1 MEEIEVKLEIFKAI
15 TSNSQKLCDDNKYM
29 TPSGVATYTN
39 EVYEILTK
47 KNN

>member
-1 MEEIEVKLEIFKAI
+1 MEEIEVKLELFKAI
-15 TSNSQKLCDDNKYM
+15 QNLHDSTHCM
-29 TPSGVATYTN
+29 TPSSAAKWTN